1 MVRNKQIVVEQNYKE
16 LFQKFD
22 GLTGGLSTMQR
33 TILALQ
39 NKALVADA
47 KEVDQFIE
55 TWFFIYSLGRE
66 VLEHRLACDI

>member
-1 MVRNKQIVVEQNYKE
+1 
-16 LFQKFD
+16 
-22 GLTGGLSTMQR
+22 MQR

-66 VLEHRLACDI
+66 VLEHRLACDM